1 MGFPQ
6 PELATSLKVISHGA
20 RSRQAILEMILL
32 GPLLYADSSTTGFLT
47 GSVHSARGMLV
58 PVTIR

>member
-1 MGFPQ
+1 MGFVDQ
-6 PELATSLKVISHGA
+6 ELAVSLELISDVA
-20 RSRQAILEMILL
+20 RSRQAIYEMILL